1 METIKLY
8 YQDAFLRR
16 FDATVLDCAADKKAW
31 RVVLDRT
38 AFYPEGGGQGA
49 DHGTLG
55 GVNVRDVHE
64 ADGVIYHTCD
74 KPLPVGETVTG
85 EIDWQRRFDHMQQH
99 SGEHIVSGMLCSTYH
114 CDNTGFH
121 MGADTVTIDYNA
133 DIHLG
138 GRAGD
143 RAPGQ
148 PLHLGE
154 SPHRHPLSRAGGVGR
169 PALPQQKGAGRAP
182 CASPTFPGADMLRLL
197 RHPRGDQRSGGTGEV
212 HRLAEVPGRRAAGGA
227 VRTAGAGLSGAE
239 LAAEQRYRVASCR

>member
-74 KPLPVGETVTG
+74 KPLAVGETVTG
-85 EIDWQRRFDHMQQH
+85 EIDWERRFDHMQQH
-99 SGEHIVSGMLCSTYH
+99 SGEHIVSGMLCGTYH
-114 CDNTGFH
+114 CDNRLPHGRRRGH
-121 MGADTVTIDYNA
+121 
-133 DIHLG
+133 HRLQRRHPLG
-138 GRAGD
+138 GRAG
-143 RAPGQ
+143 
-148 PLHLGE
+148 H
-154 SPHRHPLSRAGGVGR
+154 
-169 PALPQQKGAGRAP
+169 
-182 CASPTFPGADMLRLL
+182 
-197 RHPRGDQRSGGTGEV
+197 
-212 HRLAEVPGRRAAGGA
+212 
-227 VRTAGAGLSGAE
+227 
-239 LAAEQRYRVASCR
+239 